1 LIYALITQ
9 EYIQDWGLVVHFSA
23 LQSIDQRKNPPMSS
37 PENPQPNGN
46 HYHLDTLAIHA
57 GQEPDPTTGAIMTPI
72 YQTST
77 YVQSGPAEH
86 KGYEY
91 SRTDNPT
98 RTALQDCI
106 AAMEGGRYGLAFASG
121 LASMDTILRLF
132 NPGDH
137 IIVGDDIYGGTYRL
151 FERVYR
157 RYGLDFSWIDLT
169 DLDAVRSAI
178 RPETKLLW
186 LETPTNPMMRL
197 ADIATL
203 ASLISEQRGQ
213 KIIVAVDS
221 TFCSPA
227 IQQPLL
233 LGADI
238 VMHSSTKY
246 LGGHSDVVG
255 GLIALNDEQMYAD
268 LKFLQNAVGAVPG
281 PMDCFLTLRGLK
293 TLGVRMERHSQNALT
308 VAQFLED
315 HPAVRQVIYPGLES
329 HPQYALAKQQMKLS
343 GGMISILLND
353 VESGRR
359 MVTRTKLFALAES
372 LGGVESL
379 IEHPYS
385 MTHASTAQSDL
396 AVPSELVRLSV
407 GIEHID
413 DLLDDLRSALS

>member
-1 LIYALITQ
+1 
-9 EYIQDWGLVVHFSA
+9 
-23 LQSIDQRKNPPMSS
+23 MSS
-37 PENPQPNGN
+37 AENSESNI

-77 YVQSGPAEH
+77 YVQAGPAEH

-121 LASMDTILRLF
+121 LAAIDTILRLF

-137 IIVGDDIYGGTYRL
+137 IIVGDDVYGGTYRL

-157 RYGLDFSWIDLT
+157 RYGLDFSWVDLT
-169 DLDAVRSAI
+169 NLDAVRSAI
-178 RPETKLLW
+178 RPETRLLW

-197 ADIATL
+197 ADIAAL
-203 ASLISEQRGQ
+203 AGLISEQRGQ
-213 KIIVAVDS
+213 KILVAVDS

-255 GLIALNDEQMYAD
+255 GLIALNDEQVYTD

-293 TLGVRMERHSQNALT
+293 TLGVRMERHTENALT

-315 HPAVRQVIYPGLES
+315 HPAVKQVIYPGLES

-379 IEHPYS
+379 IEHPYT
-385 MTHASTAQSDL
+385 MTHASTATSDL
-396 AVPSELVRLSV
+396 AVPATLVRLSV